1 VSPELIA
8 RLYALPVEEQR
19 VAAWVLDRVVAGLE
33 LGLRQ
38 YGPLDLAH
46 DQRDFGAEASAEL
59 RDGLVYLACLALR
72 GHRP

>member
-1 VSPELIA
+1 VTPELIA
-8 RLYALPVEEQR
+8 RLYALPVAEQQ

-38 YGPLDLAH
+38 YGPLDLRS
-46 DQRDFGAEASAEL
+46 DPRDFANEASAEL
-59 RDGLVYLACLALR
+59 RDGLIYLACAALR

>member
-1 VSPELIA
+1 MSPELIA

-19 VAAWVLDRVVAGLE
+19 VVAWVLDRVVSGLE

-38 YGPLDLAH
+38 YGPLDLAT
-46 DQRDFGAEASAEL
+46 DQRDFSGEASAEL
-59 RDGLVYLACLALR
+59 RDGMIYLACAALR